1 MGAMSELF
9 DQIDSLRQAEGKAA
23 LATLVSTHGTTP
35 RKEGAK
41 MWVGEDGRILGSVTI
56 GGCVDAEVMAEAE
69 DVLSGARPKLL
80 SLDLGDEDAWE
91 IGLTCGGTI
100 EVFLE
105 PVALGSGLAKDG
117 ALALYETLRS
127 HVATGGS
134 GALLTRMEPPDAGAK
149 LLLLDDGRRVGS
161 LGDAALDAAAP
172 AAAHG
177 PLGTGVSRTVG
188 LGPGEAVKVFVEV
201 HLPPPTLLVVGGSH
215 VAMPLVT
222 LARSLGYRT
231 VVVDGRPR
239 LATRARFP
247 DVDELLV
254 GIPSEIVRGIP
265 LRPTT
270 ALVLVAH
277 DYKYDLPVLRHALSG
292 EVGYVGMLGE
302 PPAGGCD
309 PPHAA
314 RGRNPGDVARAD
326 PGPHRPRPRRQDG
339 ARDRAGDPGRD
350 RRVALRGHGP
360 PARARQAGPAGL
372 GRLRRRRPRS
382 RRHRIPA
389 REGPRPRPV
398 RRERR
403 APGRLGAGARRP
415 RRIGWAPGT
424 QGGTPGSR
432 RRRPARRRSR
442 EEVHLLEVE
451 PGDLHE
457 DPAGERV
464 ARAVGGAGVSIRDSA
479 SGQWSIVAAHRGLS
493 GWRRRPSRRSTP
505 RGMSVY
511 TLFDGQ
517 VVDAGEV
524 VARAKV
530 TPLVI
535 AEGVVREVEERS
547 RRDGGCVAVRPS
559 SRGPWA
565 RSPRASHA
573 PGPHTVRGDAPREA
587 RLVRGQAGGVAYPE
601 AETRAIGQAIEDSI
615 AAGARIVVVAGANAL
630 DPLDPVFTAIERI
643 GGRLLRAGVPAH
655 PGSLLWV
662 ARAGSVPILGMPG
675 CGMFSQA
682 TLFDLLLPRL
692 LAGETVE
699 PEDLAAYGH
708 GGLLGREMAFRFPPY
723 RAGRDRGDAPGVAAP
738 DFQVILF
745 TVSDA

>member
-105 PVALGSGLAKDG
+105 PVALGSGPAKDG

-172 AAAHG
+172 AAARG

-292 EVGYVGMLGE
+292 EVGYVGMLG
-302 PPAGGCD
+302 
-309 PPHAA
+309 
-314 RGRNPGDVARAD
+314 
-326 PGPHRPRPRRQDG
+326 
-339 ARDRAGDPGRD
+339 
-350 RRVALRGHGP
+350 
-360 PARARQAGPAGL
+360 
-372 GRLRRRRPRS
+372 
-382 RRHRIPA
+382 
-389 REGPRPRPV
+389 
-398 RRERR
+398 
-403 APGRLGAGARRP
+403 
-415 RRIGWAPGT
+415 
-424 QGGTPGSR
+424 SR
-432 RRRPARRRSR
+432 RRGDAILRMLREEGIPETSLGRIRVPIGLDLGAKTAPEIALAILAEIVASRYGGTGRPLALAKPARPVSAAS
-442 EEVHLLEVE
+442 
-451 PGDLHE
+451 DA
-457 DPAGERV
+457 PA
-464 ARAVGGAGVSIRDSA
+464 A
-479 SGQWSIVAAHRGLS
+479 VAAS
-493 GWRRRPSRRSTP
+493 PDSR
-505 RGMSVY
+505 
-511 TLFDGQ
+511 
-517 VVDAGEV
+517 A
-524 VARAKV
+524 
-530 TPLVI
+530 
-535 AEGVVREVEERS
+535 
-547 RRDGGCVAVRPS
+547 
-559 SRGPWA
+559 
-565 RSPRASHA
+565 
-573 PGPHTVRGDAPREA
+573 
-587 RLVRGQAGGVAYPE
+587 
-601 AETRAIGQAIEDSI
+601 
-615 AAGARIVVVAGANAL
+615 
-630 DPLDPVFTAIERI
+630 
-643 GGRLLRAGVPAH
+643 
-655 PGSLLWV
+655 
-662 ARAGSVPILGMPG
+662 
-675 CGMFSQA
+675 
-682 TLFDLLLPRL
+682 
-692 LAGETVE
+692 
-699 PEDLAAYGH
+699 
-708 GGLLGREMAFRFPPY
+708 
-723 RAGRDRGDAPGVAAP
+723 
-738 DFQVILF
+738 
-745 TVSDA
+745 